1 MINTVVPTFVPLLL
15 LLAMLVA
22 MSPVTSAEDS
32 IQVVSFSKARKTLN
46 GLVMCALDTPNT
58 TSSSSL
64 QECSL
69 SSVRDATCIGFNIRN
84 SHTCDLY
91 NYKPKIFVPLS
102 TCMYYQVAPISD
114 FLSSSRTVI
123 RVRWLQIFQT
133 WLQCVFP

>member
-1 MINTVVPTFVPLLL
+1 MNEQIQKARMNNTVVPIFVPLLL

-32 IQVVSFSKARKTLN
+32 LQVVSFSKARKTPN
-46 GLVMCALDTPNT
+46 GHVMCALDTPNT

-69 SSVRDATCIGFNIRN
+69 SSVREATCIGFNIRN

-91 NYKPKIFVPLS
+91 NYKPKIFAPVS
-102 TCMYYQVAPISD
+102 TCMFYQVASISY
-114 FLSSSRTVI
+114 FLSSFRIVI
-123 RVRWLQIFQT
+123 LA
-133 WLQCVFP
+133 L